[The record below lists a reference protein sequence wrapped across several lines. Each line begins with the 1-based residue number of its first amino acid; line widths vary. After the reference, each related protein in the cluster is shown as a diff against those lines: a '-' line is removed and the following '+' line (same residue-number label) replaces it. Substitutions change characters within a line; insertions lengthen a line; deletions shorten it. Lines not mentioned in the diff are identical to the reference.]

1 MALLQHPW
9 LTRIR
14 PSAVF
19 SFGGT
24 QVALYTLA
32 PTNLHRLPAEVLIL
46 PTDPT
51 LRMTRGIRKQ
61 VRDAGGYRLIEDEAV
76 SMAPLPQGGIAIT
89 SGGRTQFRKIFHTNL
104 YDDQYTTSSEIQR
117 EMLQKA
123 FEFAIQQGAKTIAVA
138 DYTLDMHR
146 ALAEETVFTLMSAWQ
161 PFTSQ
166 DFTLKL
172 VTTRPINGWAFE
184 QVLGWVA
191 QNGLKPYP
199 YALRLRHTLLHAP
212 PTPHWEAIPAEGL
225 WHFTDTEL
233 GGAQSQLVKKGGV
246 ILQQKVREL
255 APIELGQCTISPAGN
270 LAQQFVIHLAV
281 IPPGQTLSL
290 DALKRALPQALELT
304 HNQNLYSIIVPMP
317 DSQGEPFVSAV
328 LDAIE
333 TYLYRTLFTRIERVI
348 LVSSQS
354 TFWQSGIE
362 RLRKQTELPALESA
376 GAV

>member
-9 LTRIR
+9 LARIR
-14 PSAVF
+14 PSAVL
-19 SFGGT
+19 SFGST

-32 PTNLHRLPAEVLIL
+32 PTNLHRLSAEVLIL

-61 VRDAGGYRLIEDEAV
+61 VRDFGGYRLIEDEAV
-76 SMAPLPQGGIAIT
+76 SMAPLPPGGIAIT
-89 SGGRTQFRKIFHTNL
+89 SGGRTQFRKIFHTNM
-104 YDDQYTTSSEIQR
+104 YDAQYTTTQTIQR

-123 FEFAIQQGAKTIAVA
+123 FEVAIQQGARTIAVS
-138 DYTLDMHR
+138 DYTLDMRR
-146 ALAEETVFTLMSAWQ
+146 AVAEETLFAILSAWQ
-161 PFTSQ
+161 PFVSQ
-166 DFTLKL
+166 DLTLKL
-172 VTTRPINGWAFE
+172 ITTRPINGWAFE

-191 QNGLKPYP
+191 QNDLKPYP

-212 PTPHWEAIPAEGL
+212 PTSHWEAIPAEGL
-225 WHFTDTEL
+225 WHLTNTEL
-233 GGAQSQLVKKGGV
+233 GGAQSQLAKKGGA

-255 APIELGQCTISPAGN
+255 APLELGQCTITPAGN

-281 IPPGQTLSL
+281 MPSGQPLSL
-290 DALKRALPQALELT
+290 EALQRALPQALELA
-304 HNQNLYSIIVPMP
+304 HNQNLYSIVVPMA

-333 TYLYRTLFTRIERVI
+333 TYLYRTLLTRIERLI
-348 LVSSQS
+348 FVSSQS
-354 TFWQSGIE
+354 ALWQSGIQ
-362 RLRKQTELPALESA
+362 RLREQTELPALESA